1 MSAEAQS
8 FLRLRLR
15 LRLRFLRL
23 PALLVLEPLRLEL
36 CVVLVPGRLRDLPGL
51 VQLHHAILWVRYLVA
66 WGYIRLHQ
74 SVLQKSDR
82 EKPSHGT
89 STIAVR
95 ALYSTLFYFTLLCAT
110 LRRAR

>member
-8 FLRLRLR
+8 FLRLRS
-15 LRLRFLRL
+15 FLRL

-36 CVVLVPGRLRDLPGL
+36 CVVLVARRLRYLPGL
-51 VQLHHAILWVRYLVA
+51 VHLHHAILWVRYLVA

-74 SVLQKSDR
+74 SLHQKPDP

-95 ALYSTLFYFTLLCAT
+95 ALYSTLLYFTLLCAT